1 MSMLNGNSR
10 FSVAP
15 QASIERSRFDR
26 SHSHKTTFDAGKLVP
41 IYCEEVLP
49 GDTVTM
55 DLSTVC
61 RMSTPMYPVMDNA
74 YMDVHWFFVPYH
86 LLGLGISVG
95 QKGRRKVS
103 SVNIFYAIHVD
114 HSRNPPLMVIG
125 RTLTALVLSA
135 VVAKTLRSLLTRTG
149 VRFLLIIVLL
159 IG

>member
-1 MSMLNGNSR
+1 MTANSSFDQVVVGGIQMEHRAGLNR
-10 FSVAP
+10 
-15 QASIERSRFDR
+15 
-26 SHSHKTTFDAGKLVP
+26 
-41 IYCEEVLP
+41 
-49 GDTVTM
+49 
-55 DLSTVC
+55 
-61 RMSTPMYPVMDNA
+61 
-74 YMDVHWFFVPYH
+74 VPYH

>member
-74 YMDVHWFFVPYH
+74 YMDVHWFFVPY
-86 LLGLGISVG
+86 
-95 QKGRRKVS
+95 R
-103 SVNIFYAIHVD
+103 
-114 HSRNPPLMVIG
+114 
-125 RTLTALVLSA
+125 LVWSHW
-135 VVAKTLRSLLTRTG
+135 REFCG
-149 VRFLLIIVLL
+149 E
-159 IG
+159 